1 MKKAE
6 SDNKQIKN
14 DAGRHVA
21 TCMCVYVALLCV
33 ARCVMSLCHVGYG
46 LKVAVP
52 LIVALLF
59 AVVETVV
66 VTMLWLRTAT
76 NHVDRLP
83 NFHTA
88 VTASRML
95 GALIVMFVAY
105 LIVGRDKMLP
115 YIGWMLLY
123 YFAALILHSV
133 FFSRENGKLYERDGD

>member
-1 MKKAE
+1 MKKTE

-33 ARCVMSLCHVGYG
+33 VRCVMTLLKMGYG
-46 LKVAVP
+46 ISIAVP

-59 AVVETVV
+59 AVVETVA

-76 NHVDRLP
+76 LHPDRLT

-88 VTASRML
+88 VTAGRML
-95 GALIVMFVAY
+95 GALVVMFVAY
-105 LIVGRDKMLP
+105 LFVGRDGMLP
-115 YIGWMLLY
+115 YIGWLLLY

-133 FFSRENGKLYERDGD
+133 FFSRENKKLYSDKN